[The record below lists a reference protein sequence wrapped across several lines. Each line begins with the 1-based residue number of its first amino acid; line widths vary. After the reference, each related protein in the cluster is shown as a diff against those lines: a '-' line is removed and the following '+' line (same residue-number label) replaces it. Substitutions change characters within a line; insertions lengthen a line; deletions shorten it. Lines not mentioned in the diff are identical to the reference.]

1 MMKYLLASITLVLMS
16 IHVFA
21 QEDQD
26 YQDYV
31 RGIEF
36 IWNEYSEAEE
46 FREFQQQQ
54 DAELQEFLREQEQA
68 YRKYEEEVERKW
80 NEFISSRRQ
89 QWVDYDEGKNV
100 RSIVNF
106 EEKVAPEEKPEEE
119 PEKEPEEEKGTPEEK
134 KGQITVEAIV
144 PIDTPDA
151 VDKAKE
157 LIANQ
162 VERIFSVVNEA
173 MENVLEGQVKTK
185 TGETVT
191 PQNVKEF
198 VQEEVLP
205 AAKAEPEPLKSKD
218 GVERVK
224 VSVVIPMVPNHLRVR
239 AEQYLPAARK
249 YCDRYKEDLPLIM
262 AVIQTESY
270 FNPLAKSHIPAYGLM
285 QLVPK
290 YGGRD
295 AYKYVY
301 KKDKMPEPAYLYIP
315 ENNLLLGTAYLH
327 LLRDNYFYGIRDPKK
342 REYLMVAAYN
352 GGVGRVIKRMLR
364 KYKIPQMSPS
374 EVYDALRKEMPDE
387 TRDYLAKVTSRKSNY
402 LAWQ

>member
-1 MMKYLLASITLVLMS
+1 MKYLLASITLVLMS

-173 MENVLEGQVKTK
+173 RENVLEGQVKTK

-352 GGVGRVIKRMLR
+352 GGIGRVIKRMLK
-364 KYKIPQMSPS
+364 KYKIPQMSRS